1 VLERWTRAVLR
12 LRLLVLGCWFALLV
26 VGLYSATQLPDL
38 ASNSF
43 AVPGSDSERAR
54 SLLEHE
60 FGERPDGTFVV
71 VFSVPSTSDS
81 VLRATLARR
90 LARAARAVPTGRAGP
105 LREGG
110 GILYGDI
117 STALDLQRAKRWT
130 DDVRRDLRTD
140 PGPSA
145 LVTGQPAIQH
155 DIDPIFASDLR
166 RGEAIAVPLAL
177 LVLVA
182 ALGLSPA
189 VTIPFVFAACTI
201 SATLTAV
208 YVIAHSVAMTS
219 YVANLV
225 ELIGLGLA
233 VDYSLL
239 VVHRFREELGRPTST
254 DDAVVR
260 TMATAGRTVVFS
272 GTAVAIGLATLVLM
286 PVPFIRSMGVGGLL
300 IPLAS
305 IAAAVTLQPALLSL
319 YGARGTR
326 RVAVWGRLVG
336 GAAPDLEH
344 GAWARLARTI
354 MRRPVLFLVAGTA
367 LLAFAAAPAVVLELT
382 PGSLSAIPGS
392 PEAMRGV
399 RLLQQGIGAGA
410 VAPTHI
416 VVDSGRLR
424 GTLNGP
430 PRAAI
435 DRLADELFRDREVAV
450 VASGSRLPYVDSSG
464 RYAQVIVAGRHEY
477 GAAESRRFVE
487 RLRSELIPRARFPA
501 GTTVVAGGAPP
512 QGTDFLDRAYG
523 AFPWL
528 VLAVLLLTGTILLR
542 AFRSI
547 VLPVK
552 AILLN
557 LLSVAAVYG
566 LLVIVF
572 QWGVGA
578 DLFGLHSGE
587 VEAWVPIFL
596 FATLFGLSM
605 DYEVFLVM
613 RMREAWDGVPD
624 NARAVAHGLE
634 RTGRIV
640 TAAALIMVAAFSGF
654 VAGEIGGLQQ
664 LGVGLALG
672 VLLDATLVRMVLLP
686 SLMAVLGRYNWW
698 LPAPIARLVRVT
710 PSRLVP

>member
-12 LRLLVLGCWFALLV
+12 LRLLVLGCWLAVLV
-26 VGLYSATQLPDL
+26 GGVYSATQLPAL

-43 AVPGSDSERAR
+43 AVPGSDSEQAR
-54 SLLEHE
+54 SLLEGE

-71 VFSVPSTSDS
+71 VFSVPSTSDP
-81 VLRATLARR
+81 VLRATLRQR
-90 LARAARAVPTGRAGP
+90 LARASRAVPTGRAGP

-117 STALDLQRAKRWT
+117 GTALDLQQAKQYT
-130 DDVRRDLRTD
+130 DDVRRVLRAD
-140 PGPSA
+140 PGPRA
-145 LVTGQPAIQH
+145 FVTGQPAIQH
-155 DIDPIFASDLR
+155 DVDPIFASDLR
-166 RGEAIAVPLAL
+166 RGEAIALPLAL
-177 LVLVA
+177 LVLVG
-182 ALGLSPA
+182 ALGLSAA

-208 YVIAHSVAMTS
+208 YLIAHSVAMTS

-233 VDYSLL
+233 IDYSLL
-239 VVHRFREELGRPTST
+239 VVHRFREELSRPSST

-272 GTAVAIGLATLVLM
+272 GTAVAIGLATLVFM
-286 PVPFIRSMGVGGLL
+286 PVPFIRSMGIGGLL

-305 IAAAVTLQPALLSL
+305 IGAAVSLQPALLSL
-319 YGARGTR
+319 YGERGTR
-326 RVAVWGRLVG
+326 RLAVRGRLVG
-336 GAAPDLEH
+336 GGAPDVDR

-354 MRRPVLFLVAGTA
+354 MRRPVLYLVAGTA
-367 LLAFAAAPAVVLELT
+367 LLLATAAPALSLALT
-382 PGSLSAIPGS
+382 PGSLSAIPSS

-399 RLLQQGIGAGA
+399 RLLQDGIGAGA
-410 VAPTHI
+410 VAPTHV
-416 VVDSGRLR
+416 VVDAGRAR
-424 GTLNGP
+424 GTLGGP
-430 PRAAI
+430 ARAAI
-435 DRLADELFRDREVAV
+435 DRLAEELVHDSEVAV
-450 VASGSRLPYVDSSG
+450 VASGSRPPYVDASG
-464 RYAQVIVAGRHEY
+464 RYARVIIAGRHEY
-477 GAAESRRFVE
+477 GAANARRFVD
-487 RLRSELIPRARFPA
+487 RLRSELIPRAGFPA
-501 GTTVVAGGAPP
+501 GVAVVAGGAPP
-512 QGTDFLDRAYG
+512 QGVDFLDRAYG

-528 VLAVLLLTGTILLR
+528 VLAVLLLTGAILLR
-542 AFRSI
+542 AFRSL

-552 AILLN
+552 AVLLN

-566 LLVIVF
+566 LLVVVF

-578 DLFGLHSGE
+578 DLLGLHSGE
-587 VEAWVPIFL
+587 VEAWVPVFL

-613 RMREAWDGVPD
+613 RMRESWDATQD
-624 NARAVAHGLE
+624 NALAVAHGLE

-686 SLMAVLGRYNWW
+686 SAMAVLGRYNWW
-698 LPAPIARLVRVT
+698 LPGPVARLVRVA
-710 PSRLVP
+710 PSRLGP